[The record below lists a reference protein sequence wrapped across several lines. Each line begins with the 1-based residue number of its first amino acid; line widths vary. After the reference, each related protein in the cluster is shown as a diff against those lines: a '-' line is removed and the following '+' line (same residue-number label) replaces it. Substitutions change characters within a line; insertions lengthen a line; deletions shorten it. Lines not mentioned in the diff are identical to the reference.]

1 MTLHEYIRDPAPE
14 PSLSAS
20 VAHLLLTRSAR
31 HAWLAHPRL
40 NPAWAP
46 EATEQ
51 TDLGT
56 LAHALLLEQDDSRL
70 VVVEADDW
78 RTKAARL
85 ARDEARAAG
94 KLPLLAHKL
103 DAVRAMLDV
112 ARDMIGVS
120 ELAETFATGRVEQTL
135 LWQEGPVWCR
145 CRPDVVSQDGRVV
158 VDYKTTSGSAEP
170 DAWARTQLLALGY
183 DVQAA
188 FGLRAVTGDADF
200 VFVVQETEP
209 PYAVSFV
216 GLSPAFKAFAEAKR
230 AHAVTLWRHCRE
242 RDEWPGSRSRTCW
255 VEPPGYALTQWD
267 ERRLVTAPEGE
278 VEEL

>member
-56 LAHALLLEQDDSRL
+56 LAHA
-70 VVVEADDW
+70 
-78 RTKAARL
+78 
-85 ARDEARAAG
+85 
-94 KLPLLAHKL
+94 
-103 DAVRAMLDV
+103 
-112 ARDMIGVS
+112 
-120 ELAETFATGRVEQTL
+120 
-135 LWQEGPVWCR
+135 GPVWCR

-188 FGLRAVTGDADF
+188 FGLRAVTGEADF
-200 VFVVQETEP
+200 VFVVQEAEP
-209 PYAVSFV
+209 PHAVSFV

-242 RDEWPGSRSRTCW
+242 RDEWPGSPSRTCW
-255 VEPPGYALTQWD
+255 VEPPAYALTQWD

-278 VEEL
+278 VEAL

>member
-1 MTLHEYIRDPAPE
+1 MTLHEHIR
-14 PSLSAS
+14 
-20 VAHLLLTRSAR
+20 
-31 HAWLAHPRL
+31 

-85 ARDEARAAG
+85 ARDEARAAR
-94 KLPLLAHKL
+94 K
-103 DAVRAMLDV
+103 
-112 ARDMIGVS
+112 
-120 ELAETFATGRVEQTL
+120 
-135 LWQEGPVWCR
+135 
-145 CRPDVVSQDGRVV
+145 RPDGVSQDGRVV

-188 FGLRAVTGDADF
+188 FGLRAVTGDADL
-200 VFVVQETEP
+200 VCVGQETEP

-242 RDEWPGSRSRTCW
+242 RDEWPGYPSRTCW
-255 VEPPGYALTQWD
+255 GEPPGYALTQWD
-267 ERRLVTAPEGE
+267 ERRLGAGPGGGGGE